1 MVAQIFVAMLLI
13 SLLVA
18 LNLSVKHM
26 MKRMILKR

>member
-13 SLLVA
+13 LLLVA
-18 LNLSVKHM
+18 LNLSVKYM